1 MPPTVLSLLTAGL
14 LAMAEPPQGFLAR
27 LAELGVAQTLRFLV
41 VSVPE
46 QQMTLFED
54 GKVRGTWSVSTA
66 TKGLGEKAD
75 THQTP
80 RGLHRIKEK
89 IGAGAP
95 KGAIFD
101 SREFK
106 GQIWVPPAAPPAST
120 NESAAASASA
130 DLVTSRILW
139 LEGLDPGK
147 NAGTDREGV
156 LVDSYQRFIYIHG
169 TNSEQFIGKPA
180 SRGCIRMLNDEV
192 IVLFDL
198 VEPGDLVWI
207 QE

>member
-1 MPPTVLSLLTAGL
+1 MPPTVLSLLVFGI
-14 LAMAEPPQGFLAR
+14 LAVMAPPLDFLAR
-27 LAELGVAQTLRFLV
+27 LGELGVTLPARCLV
-41 VSVPE
+41 VGGPE
-46 QQMTLFED
+46 QQLSLFVD
-54 GKVRGTWSVSTA
+54 GKACRTWRVSTA
-66 TKGLGEKAD
+66 AKGFGEKAD

-95 KGAIFD
+95 RGAIFD

-106 GQIWVPPAAPPAST
+106 GQIWVPPVAPPVPTSELATS
-120 NESAAASASA
+120 SS

-139 LEGLDPGK
+139 IEGLEPGK
-147 NAGTDREGV
+147 NMGSDRDGV

-192 IVLFDL
+192 IALFDL

-207 QE
+207 GE

>member
-1 MPPTVLSLLTAGL
+1 MLPTLLSLLTAGI
-14 LAMAEPPQGFLAR
+14 LAVTELPHVFLAR
-27 LAELGVAQTLRFLV
+27 LAEIGVAPTSRVLV
-41 VSVPE
+41 VSVTE
-46 QQMTLFED
+46 QKMTLFQD
-54 GKVRGTWSVSTA
+54 GKARGTWSVSTA
-66 TKGLGEKAD
+66 VKGLGEKAD

-89 IGAGAP
+89 IGGGAP

-106 GQIWVPPAAPPAST
+106 GQIWVPPTST
-120 NESAAASASA
+120 NESATASASS

-139 LEGLDPGK
+139 LEGLEPGK
-147 NAGTDREGV
+147 NAGIDREGV
-156 LVDSYQRFIYIHG
+156 LVDSHQRFIYIHG

-180 SRGCIRMLNDEV
+180 SRGCIRMLNNEV
-192 IVLFDL
+192 IALFEI

-207 QE
+207 EE